1 MNRILCIACLFVAF
15 EMAIAQQNSN
25 YIHYM
30 FNGILFNPAYAGSQD
45 ALNLT
50 ALYRKQWWGI
60 GGAPV
65 TLSFGAHSPLKNKKI
80 SVGVIVENEQL
91 GIINHTRAEA
101 VYAYRI
107 KLSRGKLSF
116 GLQAGADV
124 IKTDWRLIRTHDE
137 NDPNF
142 LLAPQ
147 NKAIPV
153 AGGGMYYYTSR
164 FYIGLSAPRFFADRS
179 VSFNSMILNTG
190 ALISLSENTWLKP
203 AMLIKSSPATLPSV
217 NAMLAAYYKDVIGLG
232 AGLTW
237 KSSWMTFID
246 IKINDQLN
254 FAYGFE
260 SATSRIRT
268 YTSGS
273 HEVMLRYLFS
283 YRINAVNARYF

>member
-1 MNRILCIACLFVAF
+1 MAF
-15 EMAIAQQNSN
+15 AKIDAQQNSN

-30 FNGILFNPAYAGSQD
+30 FNGILFNPAYAGSHE

-60 GGAPV
+60 NGSPV
-65 TLSFGAHSPLKNKKI
+65 TISFGAHSPLKNNKI
-80 SVGVIVENEQL
+80 SAGLIVENERL

-101 VYAYRI
+101 IYAYRI
-107 KLSRGKLSF
+107 KLQRGKLSF
-116 GLQAGADV
+116 GLQAGVDV
-124 IKTDWRLIRTHDE
+124 IKSDWRLIRTHDE

-142 LLAPQ
+142 IMAPQ
-147 NKAIPV
+147 NKTIPV
-153 AGGGMYYYTSR
+153 AGAGIYYYTSN
-164 FYIGLSAPRFFADRS
+164 FYFGLSAPRFFADRNITYNNLI
-179 VSFNSMILNTG
+179 VNTG
-190 ALISLSENTWLKP
+190 ALIKMSDNTWLKP
-203 AMLIKSSPATLPSV
+203 AVLVKSSPATIPSV
-217 NAMLAAYYKDVIGLG
+217 NAMLAAYYKNIIGVG

-237 KSSWMTFID
+237 KSSWMTFVD

-268 YTSGS
+268 YTSGT
-273 HEVMLRYLFS
+273 HEVMLRYLFR